1 MKKLISV
8 LLAVFMLTSLSAPA
22 IYASGDTIYY
32 QPNSIGVVGG
42 VDAVNVAGAVAGSA
56 DATGIK
62 KYTPRN
68 NPEKPTYHAGF
79 IYNNSGAFTAT
90 RSANY
95 VVFESDFILS
105 EGASQGKIL
114 LNIQGTSKETGKEVN
129 AISVKLEN
137 NAFSYYTSLKNEAMG
152 VSAEK
157 GKTYRVKVI
166 AEL

>member
-42 VDAVNVAGAVAGSA
+42 VDAANATGAVAGSV

-62 KYTPRN
+62 QYTPRN

-79 IYNNSGAFTAT
+79 IYNNSTAFAAT
-90 RSANY
+90 QSASY
-95 VVFESDFILS
+95 VVFESD
-105 EGASQGKIL
+105 L
-114 LNIQGTSKETGKEVN
+114 LLQT
-129 AISVKLEN
+129 
-137 NAFSYYTSLKNEAMG
+137 
-152 VSAEK
+152 
-157 GKTYRVKVI
+157 
-166 AEL
+166 